1 MDVEWP
7 SVKRNGWLDRRE
19 RTQQVID
26 ALAGS
31 SPINILEI
39 QEEELREYCKKNN
52 HTYSHA
58 TVVNGKL
65 QGIDRGQTFDVI
77 YVGFVL
83 HTQADNTLNL
93 LHQLRRMTSGFIMI
107 GEDLAAP
114 DYDHA
119 WHKRNYEKC
128 PHGVFR
134 GDREW
139 KCIFELFRMRLQ
151 TRYIIRR
158 DSDPDSINVYR
169 CVYLVRCS

>member
-7 SVKRNGWLDRRE
+7 SVKRNGWLDRRQ

-26 ALAGS
+26 GLAGS
-31 SPINILEI
+31 GSIKILEI
-39 QEEELREYCKKNN
+39 QEQELREYSERNQ
-52 HTYSHA
+52 HTYTHA

-65 QGIDRGQTFDVI
+65 DGVERSQTFDVI

-93 LHQLRRMTSGFIMI
+93 MHQLRRMTSGFILI

-114 DYDHA
+114 HYNDA

-151 TRYIIRR
+151 ARYIIRR
-158 DSDPDSINVYR
+158 DSDPDPTNVYR
-169 CVYLVRCS
+169 CLYLVKCS